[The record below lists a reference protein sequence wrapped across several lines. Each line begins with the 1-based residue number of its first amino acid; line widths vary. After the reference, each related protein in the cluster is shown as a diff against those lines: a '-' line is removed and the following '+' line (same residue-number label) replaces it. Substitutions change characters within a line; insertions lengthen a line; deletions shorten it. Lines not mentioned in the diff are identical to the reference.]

1 MVILITGAS
10 HTGKTALA
18 QRLLERYHYP
28 LSFHRSSENGPY
40 PQRATVLTPEDD
52 ALLTDYLWPIIREI
66 VKTAVEN
73 EQNLTVEGC
82 YIPAGWHRD
91 FEQLY
96 LDRIRYY
103 CLVMSED
110 YISRHFSDIQKYAN
124 VAEKRLDEA
133 LDPQALIRDNA
144 AYLEACRQHGY
155 RCILIDDEYHADILL

>member
-1 MVILITGAS
+1 MA
-10 HTGKTALA
+10 
-18 QRLLERYHYP
+18 
-28 LSFHRSSENGPY
+28 
-40 PQRATVLTPEDD
+40 
-52 ALLTDYLWPIIREI
+52 
-66 VKTAVEN
+66 
-73 EQNLTVEGC
+73 
-82 YIPAGWHRD
+82 D

-110 YISRHFSDIQKYAN
+110 YISRHFSDIQRYAN

-155 RCILIDDEYHADILL
+155 RFILIDDEYQADFLL